1 MLDER
6 GESLVGYANAALPC
20 DESKSE
26 DLVLLAK
33 WLEPN
38 NPTIAFS
45 VAELILSKIN
55 FDWSKL
61 SDFTEFEMSI
71 IFKIPTVYAR
81 RLSVLK
87 EITHRIQREKTSHIT
102 HLHSPSCVY
111 EIMKPYLSKLT
122 HEEFYAL
129 YVDNAKKLLAIS
141 LISKGG
147 LTATLA
153 DGRIIFNKA
162 LLFQATGIILC
173 HNHPSGIKKESKA
186 DVILTK
192 NLYEFGKFIDVS
204 ILDHVIFTDNGY
216 LSFQVEGLLS

>member
-1 MLDER
+1 MLDEW
-6 GESLVGYANAALPC
+6 GESLVGYENTVLPN
-20 DESKSE
+20 DISRL
-26 DLVLLAK
+26 DDYVLLAK

-38 NPTIAFS
+38 NPIVAFS
-45 VAELILSKIN
+45 VAEYILTKIN
-55 FDWSKL
+55 FDWTKL
-61 SDFTEFEMSI
+61 SDFNEREMPI
-71 IFKIPTVYAR
+71 IFGISSIYAR

-87 EITHRIQREKTSHIT
+87 EITHRIQREKISHIT
-102 HLHSPSCVY
+102 HLYSPSCVF
-111 EIMKPYLSKLT
+111 EIMKPYLSQLK

-186 DVILTK
+186 DIILTK
-192 NLYEFGKFIDVS
+192 NLCEFGKFIEVS
-204 ILDHVIFTDNGY
+204 ILDHIIFTDNGY